1 VNYSNRPIY
10 QRRRLIAL
18 LIFVGLL
25 ILIGLFWVGLRSG
38 GTDGEQTEQEVDGG
52 SSVEQAPGTTIDE
65 QTVAEEETVEGARKA
80 ENLADDI
87 AAKLKKLQELRDQG
101 EI

>member
-10 QRRRLIAL
+10 QRRRRIAL

-25 ILIGLFWVGLRSG
+25 ILVGLFWVGLRAG
-38 GTDGEQTEQEVDGG
+38 GTDGEQTEQVDG

-65 QTVAEEETVEGARKA
+65 QTVAEEETVEEEDK
-80 ENLADDI
+80 E
-87 AAKLKKLQELRDQG
+87 
-101 EI
+101 

>member
-10 QRRRLIAL
+10 QRRRRIAL

-25 ILIGLFWVGLRSG
+25 ILVGLFWVGLRAG
-38 GTDGEQTEQEVDGG
+38 GTGSEQTEQEEVVDGG

-65 QTVAEEETVEGARKA
+65 QTVAEEETVEEDVR
-80 ENLADDI
+80 E
-87 AAKLKKLQELRDQG
+87 
-101 EI
+101 

>member
-10 QRRRLIAL
+10 QRRRRIAL

-25 ILIGLFWVGLRSG
+25 ILTGLFWVGLRSG
-38 GTDGEQTEQEVDGG
+38 GTDGEQTEQEVFDGG

-65 QTVAEEETVEGARKA
+65 QTVAEEETVEEDVR
-80 ENLADDI
+80 E
-87 AAKLKKLQELRDQG
+87 
-101 EI
+101 

>member
-10 QRRRLIAL
+10 QRRRRIAL

-25 ILIGLFWVGLRSG
+25 ILVGLFWVGLRAG
-38 GTDGEQTEQEVDGG
+38 GTDGEQTEQEVVDGG

-65 QTVAEEETVEGARKA
+65 QTVAEEETVEEDVR
-80 ENLADDI
+80 E
-87 AAKLKKLQELRDQG
+87 
-101 EI
+101 

>member
-10 QRRRLIAL
+10 QRRRRIAL

-25 ILIGLFWVGLRSG
+25 ILVGLFWLGLRSG
-38 GTDGEQTEQEVDGG
+38 GTDGEQTEQEVVDGG

-65 QTVAEEETVEGARKA
+65 QTVAEEETVEEDVR
-80 ENLADDI
+80 E
-87 AAKLKKLQELRDQG
+87 
-101 EI
+101 

>member
-1 VNYSNRPIY
+1 V
-10 QRRRLIAL
+10 
-18 LIFVGLL
+18 F
-25 ILIGLFWVGLRSG
+25 
-38 GTDGEQTEQEVDGG
+38 DGG